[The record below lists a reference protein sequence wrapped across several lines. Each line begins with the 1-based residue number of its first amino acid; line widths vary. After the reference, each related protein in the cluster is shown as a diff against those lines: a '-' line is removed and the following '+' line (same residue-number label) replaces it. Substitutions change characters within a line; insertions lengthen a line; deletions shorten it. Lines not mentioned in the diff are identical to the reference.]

1 MSGLGLLAPLPLLRS
16 ITRELRHALPAG
28 SKLQQLPSVT
38 FMMGEFK
45 KNTVTQ
51 EQHCKHTQEMLFLAD
66 TYNTYLGAQR
76 KWRDVQQEY
85 HAAGERS
92 VSSTAHRVGL
102 TLPDEPKI
110 EGKKLKAVKEMKPAG
125 WHPRYD

>member
-1 MSGLGLLAPLPLLRS
+1 M
-16 ITRELRHALPAG
+16 IE
-28 SKLQQLPSVT
+28 
-38 FMMGEFK
+38 EFK

-51 EQHCKHTQEMLFLAD
+51 VDSSYVSCDICSFLKKKSYVPIKEQHCKHTEEMLFLAD

-76 KWRDVQQEY
+76 RWRDVQQEY

-110 EGKKLKAVKEMKPAG
+110 EGKKQKAVKELKPAG